1 MIQGLMEDG
10 GNKIRDTLGENAK
23 RMNDLIKK
31 IESTLQNETQNLEIL
46 VEKLMDKGI
55 LNEQDKAV
63 LESKGILLEQNI
75 QKTQVFEK
83 QQEQENNLDEKDE
96 GER

>member
-1 MIQGLMEDG
+1 MIQALMEDG
-10 GNKIRDTLGENAK
+10 GNKIRDTLGKNSK

-31 IESTLQNETQNLEIL
+31 IENTLQNESQNPEIL

-63 LESKGILLEQNI
+63 LESKGILLEQSV
-75 QKTQVFEK
+75 QKTQVFQK